1 VVVVASA
8 QLRAAV
14 PAWRRGWD
22 AILRFGL
29 PAAVL
34 GGVGLWFQWGR
45 FRSPTPSLIDE
56 WFGVTYSR
64 PALHALFAGDYF
76 SSGLDFGGR
85 YRPGYT
91 AVWNYLQWHVPNG
104 PSATTAALW
113 GMFRIGLFLG
123 AIWILAA
130 WLAGTQR
137 RTARSRLWLAPLA
150 VALTP
155 GIADDLA
162 RYGPGDPMMVSGLI
176 VGLAL
181 IGRGVKRF
189 ERDVRSRRDYAF
201 VVAAIGGG
209 YLVYLLGVYSKEA
222 SFCLLIFAP
231 FFLLWLGPEARHRL
245 PSLPASRILLL
256 ALVALLA
263 APLVH
268 MAIRLALGFSNGER
282 PYPTPHYSL
291 AWRAHAAVISPL
303 TGAPGSLQT
312 WFWFGAVLVALAVLA
327 MRLNNR
333 ERDGWLLLGVLTT
346 GYFMTSLALT
356 RGEMGSWY
364 YIPWIVAVSAVALQ
378 ALLRTNTIV
387 PIGVGA
393 LLLLIGLSG
402 TRASLAA
409 WAEKEQ
415 SGSTAVALSK
425 GLSGAGCRVY
435 LANFD
440 IEQRVAVPLL
450 FPYAEGRRI
459 DGCGAQS
466 AAAYAVSW
474 RDGSLPTTFAAR
486 CRTVWRK
493 LRIEDGIAT
502 YRCASFRPT
511 AIPDQNAA
519 SGTPT
524 TQVVRLQ
531 LSQQLPRPKTLFQSP
546 VTPDRAKPDLQLS
559 SGGR

>member
-1 VVVVASA
+1 VVVAQA

-14 PAWRRGWD
+14 PAWRRCWD
-22 AILRFGL
+22 AILRIGL

-85 YRPGYT
+85 YRPAYT

-104 PSATTAALW
+104 PSPTTVALW
-113 GMFRIGLFLG
+113 GMFRIGLFLA

-130 WLAGTQR
+130 WLAGHET

-181 IGRGVKRF
+181 IGRGVKRL
-189 ERDVRSRRDYAF
+189 ELGVRSRRDNVF
-201 VVAAIGGG
+201 VAAAIGGG

-231 FFLLWLGPEARHRL
+231 FFLIWLGPKARRH
-245 PSLPASRILLL
+245 LPASTASRVLLVG
-256 ALVALLA
+256 LVALLV

-268 MAIRLALGFSNGER
+268 MALRLAIGFANGER
-282 PYPTPHYSL
+282 PYPTPHYSS
-291 AWRAHAAVISPL
+291 AWRVYAAVISPL
-303 TGAPGSLQT
+303 IGAPASLKT
-312 WFWFGAVLVALAVLA
+312 WFWFGGVLVAVAVIA
-327 MRLNNR
+327 IRLNNR
-333 ERDGWLLLGVLTT
+333 QRDGWLLLGVLTT
-346 GYFMTSLALT
+346 GYFMTSVALT

-364 YIPWIVAVSAVALQ
+364 YIPWIVAVSAVAVQ
-378 ALLRTNTIV
+378 ALLRTNTV
-387 PIGVGA
+387 VTAGVGA

-402 TRASLAA
+402 TRASLAT
-409 WAEKEQ
+409 WTDLEQ
-415 SGSTAVALSK
+415 SGSTAVAVSK
-425 GLSGAGCRVY
+425 SLSGAGCRVY

-440 IEQRVAVPLL
+440 IERRVAVPLL
-450 FPYAEGRRI
+450 FPYAQGRQI
-459 DGCGAQS
+459 DRCRSQS
-466 AAAYAVSW
+466 PAAYAVSW
-474 RDGSLPTTFAAR
+474 KDRQLPTTFAAR
-486 CRTVWRK
+486 CRTAWRK
-493 LRIEDGIAT
+493 LRVDDGIAT
-502 YRCASFRPT
+502 YRCASFRST
-511 AIPDQNAA
+511 AIPNQNAA
-519 SGTPT
+519 SGTSAT
-524 TQVVRLQ
+524 KVVRLE
-531 LSQQLPRPKTLFQSP
+531 LSQQLPRPKTLFQRS
-546 VTPDRAKPDLQLS
+546 VNA
-559 SGGR
+559 G